1 MDPLLGEALMAAQ
14 QYFYNP
20 ADLSFSSNV
29 EEKLENLLVRCHS
42 WAKCVIAESQIEANA
57 LIVKLFN
64 QIRSLLEQTECSPS
78 VLVAAF
84 SFLFDISWVNPVV
97 RCYLQQRL
105 QLDIVLSIC
114 VMQIRQRELD
124 EAIFIKGLKLLQLFT
139 YNCHLTWHTVA
150 VDLANLLYQEICN
163 CCDNPKAESLPY
175 CLGVLLNYA
184 RQINEMIDWIKMQ
197 DNLQEFNRTVL
208 LVLKQGSASVLI
220 PTTYFVILTFKDMRE
235 MILSADRNL
244 IETFKCIVNVICKGE
259 SFLARFYAVDLF
271 IHLISETR
279 VCRQLLASSLLPDLL
294 GVLCSL
300 FVSLQG
306 HLNQVFKVYQ
316 LFLMSCNVDGIREAF
331 CTALISAEPTNHQRL
346 TCPLLAVMEMANASP
361 DLMGGFSE
369 LPIEAVQVLRFVL
382 TRLLDVGGRILD
394 YVASENLM
402 QLLEECL
409 KTTLETSNEL
419 IREKSLR
426 IYEAL
431 LLATLICRDETLRS
445 DVLETVDTILCAHLV
460 QFQLLSNPV
469 ASSPLSMDP
478 YPDWSIIGVNILLTV
493 VCFLTDQADL
503 SKSHGMLFEDLIK
516 DNRLLPFLA
525 FALVSGREV
534 LVACAL
540 KLLRTPSCPLNSFAK
555 KLSKLIAKQISCR
568 SVHSLGSGESSNSWK
583 TAGDLLR
590 ADNNPGNSFE
600 EYCAIK
606 AANGKRISELDSILR
621 KLRSTHIDTK
631 TSSVIDVYEAKI
643 SALQFE
649 VAQLEEQLRIRIETM
664 RKSDQL
670 FANFLRQSQEAKKE
684 EEKVRA
690 MLREAEKS
698 KEDMERRLQQNTYVI
713 EELKESEDR
722 LQKRIENLETALESS
737 KREVE
742 CEKDMHSAL
751 RGHYDKMKANFEAVS
766 TKLMETEEDAKK
778 QKKLIKQKTVE
789 LEEMTEARRRLE
801 LDSRE
806 QNSRYVQLENEL
818 KRVQASLQNL
828 ESDSKLLENKN
839 CALLSDLSKKS
850 AEADSLKGKVQKLE
864 DEIAKFAQMREMIH
878 KLTGGG

>member
-20 ADLSFSSNV
+20 TDNSFSSNV

-84 SFLFDISWVNPVV
+84 SFLFDISWANPVV
-97 RCYLQQRL
+97 RCYLQQHL
-105 QLDIVLSIC
+105 QFDIVLSIC

-124 EAIFIKGLKLLQLFT
+124 EAIFIRGLKLLQLFT

-150 VDLANLLYQEICN
+150 ADLANLLYQEICN

-175 CLGVLLNYA
+175 CLGILLNYA

-208 LVLKQGSASVLI
+208 LVLKQ
-220 PTTYFVILTFKDMRE
+220 DMRE
-235 MILSADRNL
+235 MVNVEIENYFYSEFDVFQILSADRNL

-279 VCRQLLASSLLPDLL
+279 VCHQLLASSLLPDLL

-316 LFLMSCNVDGIREAF
+316 LFLMSCNVEGIREAF

-346 TCPLLAVMEMANASP
+346 TSPLLAVMEMANASP
-361 DLMGGFSE
+361 DLMGGFSD

-419 IREKSLR
+419 IRQKSLR

-534 LVACAL
+534 LVTCAL

-555 KLSKLIAKQISCR
+555 KLSELVAKQVSCR
-568 SVHSLGSGESSNSWK
+568 SAHSLGNGDSSNSWK
-583 TAGDLLR
+583 MGGDLLR
-590 ADNNPGNSFE
+590 AFNSANSFE
-600 EYCAIK
+600 EYCAVK
-606 AANGKRISELDSILR
+606 AANGKRISELDSILK

-664 RKSDQL
+664 RKTDQL

-698 KEDMERRLQQNTYVI
+698 KEDMDRRLEQNTYVI

-722 LQKRIENLETALESS
+722 LQKRIENLETALETS

-742 CEKDMHSAL
+742 CERDMHSAL

-766 TKLMETEEDAKK
+766 TKLMDTEEDAKK
-778 QKKLIKQKTVE
+778 QKKLIKQKIVE
-789 LEEMTEARRRLE
+789 LEEMAEARKRLE

-806 QNSRYVQLENEL
+806 QNSRYLQLENEL
-818 KRVQASLQNL
+818 KRVQANLQNMDNDNKSL
-828 ESDSKLLENKN
+828 EKKN

-850 AEADSLKGKVQKLE
+850 AEADSLKGKVQTLE

-878 KLTGGG
+878 KLTGGSG